1 MSKGI
6 ALMETSEAR
15 HVIYSVEIFIVR
27 RPPHAP
33 EKRYPLRGQPV
44 QYDRPFESV
53 AEADWEAR

>member
-1 MSKGI
+1 
-6 ALMETSEAR
+6 METSEAR